1 MLALRMIARRV
12 MLSIVTLLLVSLF
25 IFIMVEAL
33 PGDAATRYLGR
44 LATEEQKTLLRARLK
59 LDTPAPV
66 RYAKWLGN
74 MARLDFGT
82 TMVLGRPINA
92 VLAPK
97 IANTLILAG
106 VAFVLYLPLSLIPA
120 SIQALNRDS
129 ALDHGFSVLT
139 LLLLSTPD
147 FLLATLLLLLLV
159 VAFPLLPAMSVV
171 DDATTLQEFAR
182 ALVLPALT
190 LGLAMSVYAV
200 RFLRDGLIEV
210 LDSDY
215 IRMAHLNGLPRRVIL
230 LRHALPNALIPTL
243 NVTALN
249 MAYMMGGVVIVE
261 RVFGFPGFG
270 SLTVDALLTLDV
282 PLVEATVL
290 IAAAVY
296 IGANLLA
303 DIGAVLLNP
312 RLRTASE

>member
-1 MLALRMIARRV
+1 MLALRMIGRRAA
-12 MLSIVTLLLVSLF
+12 LSLFSLFLVSLF
-25 IFIMVEAL
+25 IFVMVEAL

-44 LATEEQKTLLRARLK
+44 MATEEQKALLRTRLD
-59 LDTPAPV
+59 LDTPAPE
-66 RYAKWLGN
+66 RYLRWLSGIV
-74 MARLDFGT
+74 RLDFGT
-82 TMVLGRPINA
+82 TLVLSRPINE

-106 VAFVLYLPLSLIPA
+106 AAFLLYLPLSLIPA
-120 SIQALNRDS
+120 SVQALNRDRGADH
-129 ALDHGFSVLT
+129 ALSLLT

-147 FLLATLLLLLLV
+147 FLLGTLLLLLLV
-159 VAFPLLPAMSVV
+159 VTFPLLPAMSVV
-171 DDATTLQEFAR
+171 DSATTLVDFAR

-190 LGLAMSVYAV
+190 LGLVMSVYAV

-210 LDSDY
+210 LDSEY
-215 IRMAHLNGLPRRVIL
+215 IRMAHLNGLPRRTIL

-249 MAYMMGGVVIVE
+249 IAYMMGGVVIVE

-282 PLVEATVL
+282 PLIEATVL

-296 IGANLLA
+296 IAANLLA
-303 DIGAVLLNP
+303 DIAAVLLNP
-312 RLRTASE
+312 RLRTVSE

>member
-12 MLSIVTLLLVSLF
+12 VLSIVTLLLVSLF

-44 LATEEQKTLLRARLK
+44 LATEEQKELLRTRLK

-82 TMVLGRPINA
+82 TMVLARPINA

-139 LLLLSTPD
+139 LVLLSTPD

-171 DDATTLQEFAR
+171 DAATTFQEFAR

-190 LGLAMSVYAV
+190 LGLVMSVYAV

-249 MAYMMGGVVIVE
+249 IAYMMGGVVIVE

-282 PLVEATVL
+282 PLIEATVL

>member
-1 MLALRMIARRV
+1 MIARRV
-12 MLSIVTLLLVSLF
+12 VLSIVTLLLVSLF

-44 LATEEQKTLLRARLK
+44 LATEEQKTLLRTRLK

-82 TMVLGRPINA
+82 TMVLARPINA

-139 LLLLSTPD
+139 LVLLPPRTSCSPRCCCSSWWWRSRCCPRCRWSTP
-147 FLLATLLLLLLV
+147 
-159 VAFPLLPAMSVV
+159 PLPFRS
-171 DDATTLQEFAR
+171 
-182 ALVLPALT
+182 
-190 LGLAMSVYAV
+190 
-200 RFLRDGLIEV
+200 
-210 LDSDY
+210 
-215 IRMAHLNGLPRRVIL
+215 
-230 LRHALPNALIPTL
+230 
-243 NVTALN
+243 
-249 MAYMMGGVVIVE
+249 
-261 RVFGFPGFG
+261 
-270 SLTVDALLTLDV
+270 SLE
-282 PLVEATVL
+282 PWF
-290 IAAAVY
+290 Y
-296 IGANLLA
+296 
-303 DIGAVLLNP
+303 P
-312 RLRTASE
+312 P